1 MARSNRGLIGQYAGF
16 FSRAVALIIDIILI
30 SVSVILINALIA
42 LPVTFFLQIDPQTC
56 TREIAL
62 ARTYEQLICQGINI
76 IWVMVAL
83 LAAPVY
89 FTFFFSTTGQTIGK
103 YVMGVRVVRTD
114 GRQMS
119 ILGSLGRWF
128 GYFVSLIPLGVGFL
142 WVTLDDRRQ
151 GWHDKLSHTV
161 VVYAWRAEQDE
172 FLLDRLRRYFKRRH
186 DVAGALDAVAI
197 KSKLDASLYDLVTIT
212 FGEYDR
218 LNQILGMM
226 QDAVAKGQL
235 EVVNATVLVKD
246 VDGSVSVVGT
256 SDLAVGNDPV
266 MFGGEDSHIPDYELQ
281 PVMQDI
287 PPDNFVIAVVLTESS
302 ADNLTKMVARRT
314 AAAIRRYDLG
324 DNPNNVSVIQAP
336 VTSAQPVQSAPAP
349 TASQIAQRQQT
360 TIAPLP
366 QAAVAY
372 PATTT
377 APTLATASSG
387 GQTIPPGSAQKAV
400 ETPRLSDPVVAT
412 AAPRTEAIVYSAS
425 EVVVIEDGEVSE
437 SIDTV
442 AVTEVA
448 LADGTSAQEVE
459 AAVIETATQVVE
471 SATAATTGV
480 VATSKSKSKSSTSTR
495 AKSGGS
501 ASATP
506 TKSATGQTAPE
517 TTLASATSVGTPSA
531 TKSTKSTKPAKAPV
545 SEPATGKTASA
556 SNTSGSVSS
565 SKSTKTAK
573 PTKVTAKK
581 TESSAPIPAP
591 MAATSASAA
600 LEAERAAEEAAE
612 AAKAAIQA
620 AQDAIAAAQEAAEAA
635 RIAARESAA

>member
-30 SVSVILINALIA
+30 SVGVILINALIA
-42 LPVTFFLQIDPQTC
+42 LPVTFFLQINPQTC

-119 ILGSLGRWF
+119 ILGSLGRWL
-128 GYFVSLIPLGVGFL
+128 GYFVSLIPLGIGFL

-151 GWHDKLSHTV
+151 GWHDKLFHTV

-186 DVAGALDAVAI
+186 DVASALAAVTTRTT
-197 KSKLDASLYDLVTIT
+197 LDASLYDLVTIT

-256 SDLAVGNDPV
+256 SDLAVGSDPV
-266 MFGGEDSHIPDYELQ
+266 LFGGEDLHIPDYELQ

-287 PPDNFVIAVVLTESS
+287 PPDNFVIAVVLTEPS

-336 VTSAQPVQSAPAP
+336 VTSAQPVQSLPAP
-349 TASQIAQRQQT
+349 TATQIAQRQQT

-366 QAAVAY
+366 QTTSAY
-372 PATTT
+372 SATTPAH
-377 APTLATASSG
+377 APAAASTRD
-387 GQTIPPGSAQKAV
+387 QTIPPGPPPKAA
-400 ETPRLSDPVVAT
+400 ETPLSGDQVVA
-412 AAPRTEAIVYSAS
+412 AAARSEAVVYGAS
-425 EVVVIEDGEVSE
+425 EVVIIEDGEVSE
-437 SIDTV
+437 IIDTV

-448 LADGTSAQEVE
+448 LADSTSVQEVE
-459 AAVIETATQVVE
+459 AALSGTATELVE
-471 SATAATTGV
+471 SATAATTAV
-480 VATSKSKSKSSTSTR
+480 VATSKSKSKSGASTR

-501 ASATP
+501 ASAEP
-506 TKSATGQTAPE
+506 PKSATGQTATK
-517 TTLASATSVGTPSA
+517 TTVVSAESTGAPGSA
-531 TKSTKSTKPAKAPV
+531 KPAKAAKSPV
-545 SEPATGKTASA
+545 SQPATGKTASA
-556 SNTSGSVSS
+556 SNAAGSAPP
-565 SKSTKTAK
+565 SKSTKAAKPANATAK
-573 PTKVTAKK
+573 QA
-581 TESSAPIPAP
+581 EYIAPIPAP
-591 MAATSASAA
+591 VAATPASAA

-620 AQDAIAAAQEAAEAA
+620 AQEAIAAAQEAAEAA